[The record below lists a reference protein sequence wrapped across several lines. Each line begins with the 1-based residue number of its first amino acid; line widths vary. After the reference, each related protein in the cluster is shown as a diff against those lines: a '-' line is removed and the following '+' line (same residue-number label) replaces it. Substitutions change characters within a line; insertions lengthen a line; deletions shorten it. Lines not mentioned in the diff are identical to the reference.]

1 MYFVLKAN
9 KNILNC
15 TYLFTYSSICLPTS
29 AYTFPVLLE
38 QNTTLVPLCFLSE
51 TLGYALN
58 FTGNK
63 NPITLTKGTCILQ
76 FTVISNILAI

>member
-1 MYFVLKAN
+1 MYFALKAN

-29 AYTFPVLLE
+29 ASTLPVLL
-38 QNTTLVPLCFLSE
+38 TLVPLRFLSE
-51 TLGYALN
+51 TLGYTLN
-58 FTGNK
+58 FTGDK